1 MKLTKYNIDK
11 INTQN
16 RLIMEYNNLTWIDQ
30 IKSNIRTVFNVAFGT
45 EDNIISDDISDGP
58 ISVRFKYKSDQT
70 SNYYWNCE
78 FSFDQENSS
87 YHCVTSNGS
96 ATVSGAVTTDIQK
109 AIKDLIPEAKSKII
123 SEDNRIF
130 TA

>member
-1 MKLTKYNIDK
+1 MNK

-16 RLIMEYNNLTWIDQ
+16 RLIMEYNNYTWINQ
-30 IKSNIRTVFNVAFGT
+30 IKNNIRTTFNVAFGT
-45 EDNIISDDISDGP
+45 EDNIISDDIADGP

-70 SNYYWNCE
+70 SRYFWNCE

-87 YHCVTSNGS
+87 YHCTTSDNS
-96 ATVSGAVTTDIQK
+96 ATVSGSVTTDIQR